1 MAPVLNLNNEV
12 VKMRKDV
19 KKARVLTIRRLTRHI
34 AKLKL
39 KKGSEDLKLKN
50 QKRVERLIEEIHAM
64 KTLVFRKTGYWKG
77 FIDPFRCAL
86 CEIHQVESGIFSTV
100 LTKQGFSQISEVEK
114 DMGSGVLNGLTD
126 ADILK
131 AACTQAILAK
141 YIQAVSSVGVMS
153 AGLERMDRIEMV
165 KKDIKPD
172 EVTRLAL
179 RTEVNFESVCRKPNC
194 TATERAIA
202 RLATHPIL
210 KPRFVELK
218 AAVKAFKDARKNPA
232 TTIPAEEQPKSA
244 HFNSSLGD
252 QGLKQACRQQGYEH
266 KPKMSVKI
274 ETDRVG
280 KDPCESKSEQ
290 ETVEMERASAP
301 EESSFQAGE
310 VQAVSQN
317 KTGKKLGYQKRKE
330 NMSMNKLNAIKEII
344 NDDSDQE
351 QPNEEEYFDDSTE
364 ERFYNQSSDSD
375 SDSNDDFFIG
385 KVKRKNKIAAVDD
398 LSSAN
403 EKGKLQKN
411 VVKNE
416 KNTSPGTA
424 QNVTLEEGKS
434 RAKTS
439 RLESMFCSSLSTS
452 NEKSQNRRRNTK
464 DQPLKN
470 GRTALLKKEPQLK
483 KQPFAKAAGIKC
495 DNKKASL
502 EQPLHP
508 SWEASRRRRE
518 QMSQITAFQGKKI
531 KFDD

>member
-19 KKARVLTIRRLTRHI
+19 KKARVLAIRRLTRHI
-34 AKLKL
+34 EKLKL

-64 KTLVFRKTGYWKG
+64 K
-77 FIDPFRCAL
+77 
-86 CEIHQVESGIFSTV
+86 E
-100 LTKQGFSQISEVEK
+100 
-114 DMGSGVLNGLTD
+114 
-126 ADILK
+126 
-131 AACTQAILAK
+131 
-141 YIQAVSSVGVMS
+141 
-153 AGLERMDRIEMV
+153 
-165 KKDIKPD
+165 IKPD

-232 TTIPAEEQPKSA
+232 KTTPSKKAKSEEQPKSA
-244 HFNSSLGD
+244 QDFDNNLD
-252 QGLKQACRQQGYEH
+252 DRALKVAQKQQGCEH
-266 KPKMSVKI
+266 KTKMNMKI
-274 ETDRVG
+274 ETDRVIEEL
-280 KDPCESKSEQ
+280 CEDEAEQ
-290 ETVEMERASAP
+290 KTVEMGRAYTP
-301 EESSFQAGE
+301 EESSFQAVE
-310 VQAVSQN
+310 IQAVSQN

-330 NMSMNKLNAIKEII
+330 NMSMNKLNAIKKRI

-351 QPNEEEYFDDSTE
+351 HPNEEEYFDDSTE

-385 KVKRKNKIAAVDD
+385 KVKRKKKIAAVTG
-398 LSSAN
+398 LSSAK
-403 EKGKLQKN
+403 EKDRHQKN
-411 VVKNE
+411 IVKKE
-416 KNTSPGTA
+416 KNTVPGTV
-424 QNVTLEEGKS
+424 QDLITEEGKPH
-434 RAKTS
+434 ANAS
-439 RLESMFCSSLSTS
+439 RLESMFCSSLSTC
-452 NEKSQNRRRNTK
+452 NQKSQHRRRNTK
-464 DQPLKN
+464 DQPFKN

-483 KQPFAKAAGIKC
+483 KKPFAKAAGIKC
-495 DNKKASL
+495 NNTKARL

-508 SWEASRRRRE
+508 SWEASKRRRE

>member
-1 MAPVLNLNNEV
+1 QV

-34 AKLKL
+34 GKLKL

-64 KTLVFRKTGYWKG
+64 K
-77 FIDPFRCAL
+77 
-86 CEIHQVESGIFSTV
+86 E
-100 LTKQGFSQISEVEK
+100 
-114 DMGSGVLNGLTD
+114 
-126 ADILK
+126 
-131 AACTQAILAK
+131 
-141 YIQAVSSVGVMS
+141 
-153 AGLERMDRIEMV
+153 
-165 KKDIKPD
+165 IKPD

-218 AAVKAFKDARKNPA
+218 AAVTAFKDARKNPA
-232 TTIPAEEQPKSA
+232 KATPSKKAKSEEQPKSA
-244 HFNSSLGD
+244 QHFNSDLDD
-252 QGLKQACRQQGYEH
+252 QAPILAQKQQGGEH
-266 KPKMSVKI
+266 ETKMSMKI
-274 ETDRVG
+274 ETDGVAEELS
-280 KDPCESKSEQ
+280 ESESEQ
-290 ETVEMERASAP
+290 KTVEMEKACAP
-301 EESSFQAGE
+301 EESSFQAVE
-310 VQAVSQN
+310 MQAITQN

-330 NMSMNKLNAIKEII
+330 NMSMNKLNAIKERN

-351 QPNEEEYFDDSTE
+351 HPNEEEYFDDSTE

-385 KVKRKNKIAAVDD
+385 KVKRKKKIAAVTDF
-398 LSSAN
+398 SSAK
-403 EKGKLQKN
+403 EKDRLQKN
-411 VVKNE
+411 IVKNE
-416 KNTSPGTA
+416 KNTVPRTA
-424 QNVTLEEGKS
+424 QDLIMEEGKPH
-434 RAKTS
+434 AKAS
-439 RLESMFCSSLSTS
+439 KLESMFCSSLSTS
-452 NEKSQNRRRNTK
+452 NQKSQNRRRNTK
-464 DQPLKN
+464 EQPLKN

-495 DNKKASL
+495 NNKKACL

-508 SWEASRRRRE
+508 SWEASKRRRE